1 MDPIFPRQ
9 IFSTRRQTI
18 LGATLSLSF
27 LLLVL
32 ILAPASA
39 QAQSVTVY
47 GALSNFD
54 VVNSTEHEAH
64 GFEIELEGLQVADV
78 AYWFSVER
86 YGSPTIV
93 PSATGV
99 YVRWTSGYDAAAQ
112 QFLQT
117 TVAHVA
123 NTPFAGTCYQWG
135 GASYETS
142 GCEHFGVTLRA
153 TPIRTTYRW
162 LIEDAQ
168 TPGTLTPVDP
178 PVALP
183 APYYLVPPPVQAGNP
198 PVLVAEIEAPEPPET
213 PETFGNAQWVKV
225 FKTELPR
232 EVTLEELLG
241 DNPIVPRDAAQTEVA
256 WEILQASP
264 PSHSNGNGGRN
275 RRQNQGSLSA
285 NTRAVI
291 RRYEVY
297 QYTGAYDPLT
307 HEVVCADGG
316 LCNAPQDGELGD
328 YVGAQMAAANVGVPS
343 VTVTKTGGG
352 SVSSS
357 DRLISCGNKC
367 SASYNLGTSVTLT
380 ASPSSGNVFT
390 GWGGACSGNQL
401 TCTVNVNEVLN
412 VSATFAPVFNF
423 SVKSVG
429 KGTVTGNPSLTCG
442 GGGSCSNKFA
452 QGTVVTLTAVP
463 AAGSQFTNWTGACT
477 GTSRTCTLT
486 VTKDTSVQANFSK

>member
-1 MDPIFPRQ
+1 
-9 IFSTRRQTI
+9 
-18 LGATLSLSF
+18 
-27 LLLVL
+27 
-32 ILAPASA
+32 
-39 QAQSVTVY
+39 
-47 GALSNFD
+47 
-54 VVNSTEHEAH
+54 
-64 GFEIELEGLQVADV
+64 
-78 AYWFSVER
+78 
-86 YGSPTIV
+86 
-93 PSATGV
+93 
-99 YVRWTSGYDAAAQ
+99 
-112 QFLQT
+112 
-117 TVAHVA
+117 
-123 NTPFAGTCYQWG
+123 
-135 GASYETS
+135 
-142 GCEHFGVTLRA
+142 
-153 TPIRTTYRW
+153 
-162 LIEDAQ
+162 
-168 TPGTLTPVDP
+168 
-178 PVALP
+178 
-183 APYYLVPPPVQAGNP
+183 
-198 PVLVAEIEAPEPPET
+198 
-213 PETFGNAQWVKV
+213 
-225 FKTELPR
+225 
-232 EVTLEELLG
+232 
-241 DNPIVPRDAAQTEVA
+241 
-256 WEILQASP
+256 
-264 PSHSNGNGGRN
+264 
-275 RRQNQGSLSA
+275 
-285 NTRAVI
+285 VI